1 MTLVVRT
8 GTNSAGLATS
18 VTSIVNQIAS
28 DVPVRDIQTMNDVVA
43 ASLTQPRFNTLLL
56 GTFAVVALV
65 LAAIGIYSVL
75 SYSVKRRV
83 SEIGI
88 RLALGARVHDV
99 LRLVVLEA
107 LKPTLIGLA
116 IGVAIALVFGRVMS
130 SLIFDVKPGDPI
142 TFAVVVVLLAVVS
155 VLASVI
161 PAYRAAR
168 VDPNVALRYE

>member
-1 MTLVVRT
+1 MTLVART
-8 GTNSAGLATS
+8 GTNSTGLATA
-18 VTSIVNQIAS
+18 VTSVVNQIAS
-28 DVPVRDIQTMNDVVA
+28 DVPVRNIQTMNDVVA
-43 ASLTQPRFNTLLL
+43 ASLTQSRFNTLLL
-56 GTFAVVALV
+56 GTFAVVALI

-88 RLALGARVHDV
+88 RLALGARVPDV
-99 LRLVVLEA
+99 LRLVVVEA
-107 LKPTLIGLA
+107 LKPTLLGLA

-142 TFAVVVVLLAVVS
+142 TFAIVVTLLAVVS
-155 VLASVI
+155 VLASAI